1 MKTFIPLLFLIPSLS
16 WGSDDLKGKNLFCEI
31 ENGKNIGAVV
41 IQFLP
46 NNKARVDSLYAQ
58 FFEKLEHAS
67 INLGGIYSKYK
78 TTITNISLP
87 WGYQH
92 NDGVSE
98 YIEYHGIININRM
111 ELTVDIRM
119 TSEPTYENGTC
130 RIITNDDV
138 SSYVEDIKSS
148 YEIWLRQKDDEIKK
162 RDEWIKS
169 KQKI

>member
-1 MKTFIPLLFLIPSLS
+1 MRLILILLLLIPNLS
-16 WGSDDLKGKNLFCEI
+16 WGSDDLNGKSLFCEI
-31 ENGKNIGAVV
+31 EDGKNTGAVV

-58 FFEKLEHAS
+58 FFEKLEDTS
-67 INLGGIYSKYK
+67 INLGGIYSEYK
-78 TTITNISLP
+78 TTITNIFLP
-87 WGYQH
+87 WGFQE
-92 NDGVSE
+92 NDGVSQ

-119 TSEPTYENGTC
+119 TSKPIYENGTC

-138 SSYVEDIKSS
+138 SSYIEDIKSS
-148 YEIWLRQKDDEIKK
+148 YEIWLKFKDDEIKK